1 MKITYFFLP
10 IVLISFSCS
19 EKKDTNK
26 ISDQKPESSNIE
38 IFIENKDSEYAKT
51 ELENAKISNEFSPT
65 KVILDPKTAVE
76 ISESILF
83 PIYGKEN
90 IIKQRPYDVHF
101 IHGYYIIKGTFPEPQ
116 IGGTFIIIIN
126 SKDGKVIKLTHGE

>member
-1 MKITYFFLP
+1 MKITHFFLS
-10 IVLISFSCS
+10 IVLTSFSCS

-26 ISDQKPESSNIE
+26 ILDQKPESSNIE
-38 IFIENKDSEYAKT
+38 VFIENHDSEYAKE

-65 KVILDPKTAVE
+65 KVIPDPKTAVE

-83 PIYGKEN
+83 PIYSKEN
-90 IIKQRPYDVHF
+90 IIKQRPYNVNF
-101 IHGYYIIKGTFPEPQ
+101 IDGYYIIKGTFPKSQ
-116 IGGTFIIIIN
+116 IGGTFMIIIN